1 VGAEYVGVDLHRRRS
16 VIVRKDHDGEL
27 VETVQIVN
35 DPIVL
40 AEVIAR
46 AGEAPEVVLEATY
59 GWYWAADVLA
69 ECGANVHLAH
79 PLGNN
84 WGNRR
89 VKNDERDATDLID
102 LMRLGRLGEAYIAP
116 PGLRELRELVRHRAK
131 LVFIRSGLKAQ
142 VHAILAKEGIA
153 VPVSD
158 LFGLSG
164 RVLLG
169 ETSLG
174 DAYRLRVD
182 SLLGLIDTFGVE
194 IDRFTALV
202 ADILADHP
210 GYRAVQTI
218 PGVGPVLAAI
228 FVAEIGDVHRFGGPA
243 QLSSWAGLTPRHR
256 ESDTHVARGH
266 ITKQGSRLVRWAAV
280 EAVGRQRGA
289 TPVAV
294 HYHRVADRRGRPIG
308 RVAGA
313 RKLLTLVYYGLRDGH
328 IRCLAETG

>member
-116 PGLRELRELVRHRAK
+116 PGLRELRELVRHRANWYS
-131 LVFIRSGLKAQ
+131 SG
-142 VHAILAKEGIA
+142 
-153 VPVSD
+153 
-158 LFGLSG
+158 
-164 RVLLG
+164 
-169 ETSLG
+169 
-174 DAYRLRVD
+174 
-182 SLLGLIDTFGVE
+182 
-194 IDRFTALV
+194 
-202 ADILADHP
+202 P
-210 GYRAVQTI
+210 G
-218 PGVGPVLAAI
+218 
-228 FVAEIGDVHRFGGPA
+228 
-243 QLSSWAGLTPRHR
+243 
-256 ESDTHVARGH
+256 
-266 ITKQGSRLVRWAAV
+266 
-280 EAVGRQRGA
+280 
-289 TPVAV
+289 
-294 HYHRVADRRGRPIG
+294 
-308 RVAGA
+308 
-313 RKLLTLVYYGLRDGH
+313 
-328 IRCLAETG
+328 